1 VRRARGE
8 HAQARA
14 AQARNPHAALVAAA
28 RARAAQAA
36 QVGVGVE
43 HVNDPGVREGLQAL
57 QRAPRDVG
65 PAGGGRVWVSQ
76 ADARAL
82 QAGRRRRA
90 KTRKTACSAW
100 MVPHGRPG
108 LQAFTSGVSMHS
120 LCRAMQALS
129 APVQCCGQHC
139 CGAGSAGFSTRGA
152 LRGPDDGAR
161 LVECK
166 QEAMTRALE
175 AQHARSSPQRAARQ
189 PAAGGAKVSAAM
201 GVLAPQ
207 RDHRARGG
215 HKLRLPRRAVA
226 PREAGLGHADRPH
239 RVRLSAA
246 AGQRLGAGA
255 RLPARCRERQ
265 ARRPQ
270 LLLRAVATS
279 FTPDQQPGRGCA

>member
-14 AQARNPHAALVAAA
+14 AQPRHPHAPLVAAA

-57 QRAPRDVG
+57 QRALRDVG
-65 PAGGGRVWVSQ
+65 PAGAAAACRSQ
-76 ADARAL
+76 AGARSL

-90 KTRKTACSAW
+90 KTREAACSAW
-100 MVPHGRPG
+100 MVPSGRPG

-120 LCRAMQALS
+120 LCRAMQALC
-129 APVQCCGQHC
+129 APVQCCGEHC

-166 QEAMTRALE
+166 QEALTRALE